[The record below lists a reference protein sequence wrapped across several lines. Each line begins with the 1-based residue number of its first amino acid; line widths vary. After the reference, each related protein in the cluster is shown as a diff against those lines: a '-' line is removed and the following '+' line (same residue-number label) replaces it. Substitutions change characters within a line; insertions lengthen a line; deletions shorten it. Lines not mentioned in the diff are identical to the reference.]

1 MQRHRELANAVAICA
16 SDEATKLIA
25 YWMKKKGTPFVPRGT
40 PGTRFHQLIEE
51 KLAEAIWIYL
61 NEKELVSEVKA

>member
-1 MQRHRELANAVAICA
+1 MTNRQLANAAAIAA
-16 SDEATKLIA
+16 SDETAKLVA
-25 YWMKKKGTPFVPRGT
+25 YWVKKKGAPFVPRGV
-40 PGTRFHQLIEE
+40 PGTRFHQLVEE